1 MQHLVDLKLKNI
13 NNVFVTCTRQPKKLV
28 ETILF
33 CHQQTRDSLQP
44 KNYRHKLLAKGQNGR
59 AKNDKKNP
67 ATCIKQGCKYIFFS
81 FYKWIW
87 INFMI
92 LKCIQYKH
100 VYSRRCKLY
109 MFCTFVHVKES
120 QLGLYMYVYIR

>member
-1 MQHLVDLKLKNI
+1 MVDLKLKNI

-59 AKNDKKNP
+59 AKNAKKKNQQL
-67 ATCIKQGCKYIFFS
+67 ALNRVVNIFF
-81 FYKWIW
+81 FLF
-87 INFMI
+87 INE
-92 LKCIQYKH
+92 Y
-100 VYSRRCKLY
+100 
-109 MFCTFVHVKES
+109 E
-120 QLGLYMYVYIR
+120 